1 MATIHLMVGFM
12 GFGKTTLAK
21 QLAETIPAV
30 RLTHDDLMVKLYGR
44 NMPYT
49 EFHLNYDKVDEILW
63 NLAEQIIKTG
73 TDVIMDYGFWS
84 HSDRDKAY
92 QKAKKITDNILF
104 HYVYCDMSIAKKRIL
119 ARSAQNPDEL
129 YIREDEFDILAK
141 KFETWNN
148 MDDYPVIIH
157 N

>member
-1 MATIHLMVGFM
+1 M

-21 QLAETIPAV
+21 RLAKTIPAV

-44 NMPYT
+44 NMPYA
-49 EFHLNYDKVDEILW
+49 EFHPNYDKVDTVLW
-63 NLAEQIIKTG
+63 DLAEKIIKTG

-84 HSDRDKAY
+84 HSDRDMAY
-92 QKAKKITDNILF
+92 QKAKKITDNVLF
-104 HYVYCDMSIAKKRIL
+104 HYVYCDMSLAKKRIL

-141 KFETWNN
+141 KFEPWNDS
-148 MDDYPVIIH
+148 DDYPVIVH
-157 N
+157 NWSITHY